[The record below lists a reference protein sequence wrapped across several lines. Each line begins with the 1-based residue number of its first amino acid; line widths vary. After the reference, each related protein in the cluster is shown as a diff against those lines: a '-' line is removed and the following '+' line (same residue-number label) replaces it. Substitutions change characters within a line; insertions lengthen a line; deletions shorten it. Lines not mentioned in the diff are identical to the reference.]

1 MAIAMTQPRRLLLVL
16 GVQAVIVAAGVQGL
30 AANGPVLKVF
40 ACKAVTTVSSSL
52 PSGRRIFYWRAED
65 PRRALGLA
73 ILAWTAPGMKGVMTA
88 DFTLRVGEGETRQ
101 QFPCLGAGLGEFVDL
116 WSYSAA

>member
-40 ACKAVTTVSSSL
+40 ACKW
-52 PSGRRIFYWRAED
+52 GW
-65 PRRALGLA
+65 
-73 ILAWTAPGMKGVMTA
+73 
-88 DFTLRVGEGETRQ
+88 
-101 QFPCLGAGLGEFVDL
+101 
-116 WSYSAA
+116 